1 MLYDVSDAYHR
12 TVVLLTT
19 LRYGLERRTTL
30 QPRRYDGTV
39 IRRYGGTV
47 IRRYGGTV
55 IRRYGLEQP
64 ICQLVVPNLHTS
76 FL

>member
-47 IRRYGGTV
+47 IRRYG
-55 IRRYGLEQP
+55 LEQP

>member
-39 IRRYGGTV
+39 MRRYGDTTV
-47 IRRYGGTV
+47 RRYGDTTV
-55 IRRYGLEQP
+55 RPRRTDLSVDCP
-64 ICQLVVPNLHTS
+64 KPTHM

>member
-30 QPRRYDGTV
+30 QPRRYGGAV
-39 IRRYGGTV
+39 IRRYGDTTV
-47 IRRYGGTV
+47 RRYCDTTV
-55 IRRYGLEQP
+55 RPRTTYLSVDCP
-64 ICQLVVPNLHTS
+64 KPTHM